1 MNNRQQ
7 VSAWTALGF
16 GGLKRVPML
25 AILSVLCVLSLPAE
39 AASES
44 PPVSPGSVVT
54 LEVSPEARLISALEK
69 TETFYARFEQTQ
81 VSPSGRQTRMA
92 GQLWVKRPGQLLWK
106 IEKPYSQT
114 HLIEGQ
120 TFVLF
125 DPDLAQVTKRSL
137 TKAFAATPAGLLLG
151 AEDQI
156 AKTLG
161 DQFVITGQPPREDL
175 SWVRLVPRQPDQALA
190 HIDIGLDASGVVK
203 AFDSVDGLAR
213 VLRIRFSQVRLNQA
227 IPASQFQ
234 LVIPAGTEVIS
245 Q

>member
-1 MNNRQQ
+1 M
-7 VSAWTALGF
+7 A
-16 GGLKRVPML
+16 
-25 AILSVLCVLSLPAE
+25 AE
-39 AASES
+39 SRATNTGA
-44 PPVSPGSVVT
+44 VVT
-54 LEVSPEARLISALEK
+54 VEASPEARLIAALEK
-69 TETFYARFEQTQ
+69 TKTFYARFEQTQ
-81 VSPSGRQTRMA
+81 VSPSGRSTRMS

-151 AEDQI
+151 AEDQV
-156 AKTLG
+156 AKTLTE
-161 DQFVITGQPPREDL
+161 QFVMSGQPPREDL
-175 SWVRLVPRQPDQALA
+175 AWVRLVPRQADQALA

-203 AFDSVDGLAR
+203 AFDSLDGLGR
-213 VLRIRFSQVRLNQA
+213 SLKIRFSQVRINQS

>member
-1 MNNRQQ
+1 
-7 VSAWTALGF
+7 
-16 GGLKRVPML
+16 
-25 AILSVLCVLSLPAE
+25 
-39 AASES
+39 
-44 PPVSPGSVVT
+44 
-54 LEVSPEARLISALEK
+54 
-69 TETFYARFEQTQ
+69 TFYARFEQTQ
-81 VSPSGRQTRMA
+81 VSPSGRSTRMS

-137 TKAFAATPAGLLLG
+137 TMAFSATPAGLLLG
-151 AEDQI
+151 AEDQV
-156 AKTLG
+156 AKTLTE
-161 DQFVITGQPPREDL
+161 QFVMSGQPPREDL
-175 SWVRLVPRQPDQALA
+175 AWVRLVPRQADQALA

-203 AFDSVDGLAR
+203 AFDSLDGLGR
-213 VLRIRFSQVRLNQA
+213 SLKVRFSQVRINQS

>member
-1 MNNRQQ
+1 MNSAPLRSARNRPGLG
-7 VSAWTALGF
+7 WLGRALCLIVLANLA
-16 GGLKRVPML
+16 GLS
-25 AILSVLCVLSLPAE
+25 LSVQAAGETPA
-39 AASES
+39 A
-44 PPVSPGSVVT
+44 SPGSVVT
-54 LEVSPEARLISALEK
+54 LEVHPEARLIAALEK
-69 TETFYARFEQTQ
+69 TKTFYARFEQTQ
-81 VSPSGRQTRMA
+81 VSPSGRSTRMT

-161 DQFVITGQPPREDL
+161 DQFLISGQPPREEL
-175 SWVRLVPRQPDQALA
+175 AWVRLVPKQPDQALA
-190 HIDIGLDASGVVK
+190 HIDIGLDARGVVK
-203 AFDSVDGLAR
+203 AFDSVDGLGRA
-213 VLRIRFSQVRLNQA
+213 LRIRFSQVRLNQT

>member
-1 MNNRQQ
+1 MNKFGLALL
-7 VSAWTALGF
+7 VGLFGSPAMAVAPTAAA
-16 GGLKRVPML
+16 PT
-25 AILSVLCVLSLPAE
+25 AATPESSIPAT
-39 AASES
+39 A
-44 PPVSPGSVVT
+44 GVVT
-54 LEVSPEARLISALEK
+54 VEASPDARLFAALEK
-69 TETFYARFEQTQ
+69 TKTFYARFEQTQ
-81 VSPSGRQTRMA
+81 SSPNGRSTRMS

-151 AEDQI
+151 AEDQV
-156 AKTLG
+156 AKTLTE
-161 DQFVITGQPPREDL
+161 QFVVSGQPPREDL
-175 SWVRLVPRQPDQALA
+175 AWVRLVPRQADQALA

-203 AFDSVDGLAR
+203 AFDSIDGLGR
-213 VLRIRFSQVRLNQA
+213 SLKIRFSQVRINQA

-234 LVIPAGTEVIS
+234 LIIPAGTEVIS

>member
-1 MNNRQQ
+1 MNRRW
-7 VSAWTALGF
+7 VGS
-16 GGLKRVPML
+16 L
-25 AILSVLCVLSLPAE
+25 AISVGL
-39 AASES
+39 
-44 PPVSPGSVVT
+44 SVVT
-54 LEVSPEARLISALEK
+54 TGVAIAAESTAASAAAVVTVEASPEARLFAALEK
-69 TETFYARFEQTQ
+69 TKTFYARFEQTQ
-81 VSPSGRQTRMA
+81 VSPSGRSTRMS

-151 AEDQI
+151 AEDQV
-156 AKTLG
+156 AKTLTE
-161 DQFVITGQPPREDL
+161 QFVISGQPPREDL
-175 SWVRLVPRQPDQALA
+175 AWVRLVPRQADQALT

-203 AFDSVDGLAR
+203 AFDSVDGLGRA
-213 VLRIRFSQVRLNQA
+213 LRIRFSQVRINQA

>member
-1 MNNRQQ
+1 MNRRW
-7 VSAWTALGF
+7 VGS
-16 GGLKRVPML
+16 L
-25 AILSVLCVLSLPAE
+25 AISVGLSLVTTGVAIAAE
-39 AASES
+39 STSASAAA
-44 PPVSPGSVVT
+44 VVT
-54 LEVSPEARLISALEK
+54 VEASPEARLFAALEK
-69 TETFYARFEQTQ
+69 TKTFYARFEQTQ
-81 VSPSGRQTRMA
+81 VSPSGRSTRMS

-151 AEDQI
+151 AEDQV
-156 AKTLG
+156 AKTLTE
-161 DQFVITGQPPREDL
+161 QFVISGQPPREDL
-175 SWVRLVPRQPDQALA
+175 AWVRLVPRQADQALT

-203 AFDSVDGLAR
+203 AFDSVDGLGRA
-213 VLRIRFSQVRLNQA
+213 LRIRFSQVRINQA

>member
-1 MNNRQQ
+1 M
-7 VSAWTALGF
+7 A
-16 GGLKRVPML
+16 
-25 AILSVLCVLSLPAE
+25 AE
-39 AASES
+39 SRATNTGA
-44 PPVSPGSVVT
+44 VVT
-54 LEVSPEARLISALEK
+54 VEASPEARLIAALEK
-69 TETFYARFEQTQ
+69 TKTFYARFEQTQ
-81 VSPSGRQTRMA
+81 VSPSGRSTRMS

-151 AEDQI
+151 AEDQV
-156 AKTLG
+156 AKTLTE
-161 DQFVITGQPPREDL
+161 QFVMSGQPPREDL
-175 SWVRLVPRQPDQALA
+175 AWVRLVPRQADQALA

-203 AFDSVDGLAR
+203 AFDSLDGLGR
-213 VLRIRFSQVRLNQA
+213 SLKIRFSQVRINQA

>member
-1 MNNRQQ
+1 MAAE
-7 VSAWTALGF
+7 STATNTG
-16 GGLKRVPML
+16 
-25 AILSVLCVLSLPAE
+25 A
-39 AASES
+39 
-44 PPVSPGSVVT
+44 VVMV
-54 LEVSPEARLISALEK
+54 EVSPEARLIAALEK
-69 TETFYARFEQTQ
+69 TKTFYARFEQTQ
-81 VSPSGRQTRMA
+81 VSPSGRSTRMS

-151 AEDQI
+151 AEDQV
-156 AKTLG
+156 AKTLTE
-161 DQFVITGQPPREDL
+161 QFVMSGQPPREDL
-175 SWVRLVPRQPDQALA
+175 AWVRLVPRQADQALA

-203 AFDSVDGLAR
+203 AFDSLDGLGR
-213 VLRIRFSQVRLNQA
+213 SLKIRFSQVRINQS

>member
-1 MNNRQQ
+1 MNRRWAG
-7 VSAWTALGF
+7 S
-16 GGLKRVPML
+16 L
-25 AILSVLCVLSLPAE
+25 ALSL
-39 AASES
+39 AAGLGLSAVTVGTS
-44 PPVSPGSVVT
+44 TAADLTAANTGAVVT
-54 LEVSPEARLISALEK
+54 VEASPEARLFAALEK
-69 TETFYARFEQTQ
+69 TKTFYARFEQTQ
-81 VSPSGRQTRMA
+81 VSPSGRSTRMS

-151 AEDQI
+151 AEDQV
-156 AKTLG
+156 AKTLTE
-161 DQFVITGQPPREDL
+161 QFVISGQPPREDL
-175 SWVRLVPRQPDQALA
+175 AWVRLVPKQADQALT
-190 HIDIGLDASGVVK
+190 HIDIGLDAGGLVK
-203 AFDSVDGLAR
+203 AFDSVDGLGR
-213 VLRIRFSQVRLNQA
+213 TLRIRFSQVRVNQA

>member
-1 MNNRQQ
+1 MNRRWAG
-7 VSAWTALGF
+7 S
-16 GGLKRVPML
+16 L
-25 AILSVLCVLSLPAE
+25 ALSLSACL
-39 AASES
+39 
-44 PPVSPGSVVT
+44 GLSVVT
-54 LEVSPEARLISALEK
+54 EGTLAAADSKAANTGAVVTVEASPEARLFAALERTK
-69 TETFYARFEQTQ
+69 TFYARFEQTQ
-81 VSPSGRQTRMA
+81 VGPSGRSTRMS

-137 TKAFAATPAGLLLG
+137 NKAFAVTPAGLLLG
-151 AEDQI
+151 AEDQV
-156 AKTLG
+156 AKTLTE
-161 DQFVITGQPPREDL
+161 QFVISGQAPREDL
-175 SWVRLVPRQPDQALA
+175 AWVRLVPKQADQALT
-190 HIDIGLDASGVVK
+190 HIDIGLDAGGLVK
-203 AFDSVDGLAR
+203 AFDSVDALGRA
-213 VLRIRFSQVRLNQA
+213 LRIRFSQVRVNQA

>member
-1 MNNRQQ
+1 MSSRRAVLPTCSLA
-7 VSAWTALGF
+7 VS
-16 GGLKRVPML
+16 L
-25 AILSVLCVLSLPAE
+25 ALSVLSAGASLAAE
-39 AASES
+39 STATNTGA
-44 PPVSPGSVVT
+44 VVT
-54 LEVSPEARLISALEK
+54 VEASPEARLIAALEK
-69 TETFYARFEQTQ
+69 TKTFYARFEQTQ
-81 VSPSGRQTRMA
+81 VSPSGRSTRMS

-137 TKAFAATPAGLLLG
+137 TKAFSATPAGLLLG
-151 AEDQI
+151 AEDQV
-156 AKTLG
+156 AKTLTE
-161 DQFVITGQPPREDL
+161 QFVMSGQPPREDL
-175 SWVRLVPRQPDQALA
+175 AWVRLVPRQADQALA

-203 AFDSVDGLAR
+203 AFDSLDGLGR
-213 VLRIRFSQVRLNQA
+213 SLKIRFSQVRINQS

>member
-1 MNNRQQ
+1 MNRSLLALL
-7 VSAWTALGF
+7 VGLVGSPAMVLATPTVGAPTAGN
-16 GGLKRVPML
+16 PESS
-25 AILSVLCVLSLPAE
+25 IPAP
-39 AASES
+39 A
-44 PPVSPGSVVT
+44 GVVT
-54 LEVSPEARLISALEK
+54 VEASPDARLFAALEK
-69 TETFYARFEQTQ
+69 TKTFYARFEQTQ
-81 VSPSGRQTRMA
+81 SSPTGRSTRMS

-151 AEDQI
+151 AEDQV
-156 AKTLG
+156 AKTLTE
-161 DQFVITGQPPREDL
+161 QFVVSGQPPRQDL
-175 SWVRLVPRQPDQALA
+175 AWVRLVPRQADQALA

-203 AFDSVDGLAR
+203 AFDSIDGLGR
-213 VLRIRFSQVRLNQA
+213 SLKIRFSQVRINQA

-234 LVIPAGTEVIS
+234 LIIPAGTEVIS

>member
-1 MNNRQQ
+1 MTSLQGRLRR
-7 VSAWTALGF
+7 SACCVQWLAAPLSMALATCGF
-16 GGLKRVPML
+16 AQG
-25 AILSVLCVLSLPAE
+25 SVTGV
-39 AASES
+39 SES
-44 PPVSPGSVVT
+44 PSSPTAVVT
-54 LEVSPEARLISALEK
+54 VEATPEARLLAALEK
-69 TETFYARFEQTQ
+69 TKTFYARFEQTQ
-81 VSPSGRQTRMA
+81 ISPSGRSTKTT

-106 IEKPYSQT
+106 IEKPFSQT

-151 AEDQI
+151 AEQQI
-156 AKTLG
+156 ATTLNE
-161 DQFVITGQPPREDL
+161 QFVMTDQPPREGL
-175 SWVRLVPRQPDQALA
+175 SWVRLTPKQADPAVLY
-190 HIDIGLDASGVVK
+190 IDIGLDPSGQVR

-213 VLRIRFSQVRLNQA
+213 VLRIRFSQLRINQA

>member
-1 MNNRQQ
+1 MNRRRAG
-7 VSAWTALGF
+7 S
-16 GGLKRVPML
+16 L
-25 AILSVLCVLSLPAE
+25 ALSLTAFLGLSLLSLGAATAAE
-39 AASES
+39 PTTANT
-44 PPVSPGSVVT
+44 GLVVT
-54 LEVSPEARLISALEK
+54 VEASPEARLFAALEK
-69 TETFYARFEQTQ
+69 TKTFYARFEQTQ
-81 VSPSGRQTRMA
+81 LSPSGRSARMS

-151 AEDQI
+151 AEDQV
-156 AKTLG
+156 AKTLTE
-161 DQFVITGQPPREDL
+161 QFVIAGQPPREDL
-175 SWVRLVPRQPDQALA
+175 AWVRLIPKQADQALT
-190 HIDIGLDASGVVK
+190 HIDIGLDAGGLVK
-203 AFDSVDGLAR
+203 AFDSVDGLGRA
-213 VLRIRFSQVRLNQA
+213 LRIRFSQVRINQA

>member
-1 MNNRQQ
+1 M
-7 VSAWTALGF
+7 A
-16 GGLKRVPML
+16 
-25 AILSVLCVLSLPAE
+25 AE
-39 AASES
+39 SRATNTGA
-44 PPVSPGSVVT
+44 VVT
-54 LEVSPEARLISALEK
+54 VEASPEARLIAALEK
-69 TETFYARFEQTQ
+69 TKTFYARFEQTQ
-81 VSPSGRQTRMA
+81 VSPSGRSTRMS

-137 TKAFAATPAGLLLG
+137 TKAFSATPAGLLLG
-151 AEDQI
+151 AEDQV
-156 AKTLG
+156 AKTLTE
-161 DQFVITGQPPREDL
+161 QFVMSGQPPREDL
-175 SWVRLVPRQPDQALA
+175 AWVRLVPRQADQALA

-203 AFDSVDGLAR
+203 AFDSLDGLGR
-213 VLRIRFSQVRLNQA
+213 SLKIRFSQVRINQS

>member
-1 MNNRQQ
+1 MNRRW
-7 VSAWTALGF
+7 VGSLT
-16 GGLKRVPML
+16 
-25 AILSVLCVLSLPAE
+25 ISVGLSLVTTGVAIAAE
-39 AASES
+39 STAASAAA
-44 PPVSPGSVVT
+44 VVT
-54 LEVSPEARLISALEK
+54 VEASPEARLFAALEK
-69 TETFYARFEQTQ
+69 TKTFYARFEQTQ
-81 VSPSGRQTRMA
+81 VSPSGRSTRMS

-151 AEDQI
+151 AEDQV
-156 AKTLG
+156 AKTLTE
-161 DQFVITGQPPREDL
+161 QFVISGQPPREDL
-175 SWVRLVPRQPDQALA
+175 AWVRLVPRQADQALT

-203 AFDSVDGLAR
+203 AFDSVDGLGRA
-213 VLRIRFSQVRLNQA
+213 LRIRFSQVRINQA

>member
-1 MNNRQQ
+1 MNRRW
-7 VSAWTALGF
+7 AGLWAL
-16 GGLKRVPML
+16 PL
-25 AILSVLCVLSLPAE
+25 AISGGLSVLTCG
-39 AASES
+39 AATAADSTAANT
-44 PPVSPGSVVT
+44 GAVVT
-54 LEVSPEARLISALEK
+54 VEASPEARLFAALEK
-69 TETFYARFEQTQ
+69 TKTFYARFEQTQ
-81 VSPSGRQTRMA
+81 LSPSGRSTRMS

-137 TKAFAATPAGLLLG
+137 NKAFAATPAGLLLG
-151 AEDQI
+151 AEDQV
-156 AKTLG
+156 AKTLTE
-161 DQFVITGQPPREDL
+161 QFVISGQPPREDL
-175 SWVRLVPRQPDQALA
+175 AWVRLTPKQADQALT
-190 HIDIGLDASGVVK
+190 HIDMGLDASGLVK
-203 AFDSVDGLAR
+203 AFDSVDGLGR
-213 VLRIRFSQVRLNQA
+213 LLRIRFSQVRINQA